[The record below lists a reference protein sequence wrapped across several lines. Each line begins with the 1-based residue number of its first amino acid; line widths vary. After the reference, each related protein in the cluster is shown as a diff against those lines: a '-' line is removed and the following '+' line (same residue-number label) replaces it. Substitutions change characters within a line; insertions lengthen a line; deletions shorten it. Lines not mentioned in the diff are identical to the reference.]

1 MVKFKNKRIIKA
13 SRKKKQLITYKR
25 NPTRLSE
32 EMLQTGREGNNV
44 QSVERN
50 KLSTKRQTIK
60 TSRK

>member
-13 SRKKKQLITYKR
+13 SRKKTQLITYKR
-25 NPTRLSE
+25 NLTRLSE
-32 EMLQTGREGNNV
+32 EMLQTGREGNNI